1 MDSSVSPT
9 IVKLTGRTNLNHIAR
24 QLPSKDGV
32 WGSCRFVLN
41 RDARKY
47 DWLVVYH
54 DLPSSKG
61 KRLSLEHL
69 KCPKERTILIT
80 TEPSTITVYGTAY
93 LKQFG
98 TIITSQEPWVI
109 RHPNT
114 IFTQAGLMWF
124 YGIPFDGGHI
134 LDYKDLKAI
143 QPPNK
148 TKMLSTMCSERKG
161 FITLHSFRV
170 AFTARLQKD
179 LPETDVFGHGVR
191 PVSDKA
197 EILDPYLYHIAVEN
211 HVYPHHMTE
220 KLPDA
225 FLGYTLPF
233 YHGCPNAD
241 EYFPSESFIPIDC
254 NNYAK
259 TLDIIKSTI
268 KNNEYKD
275 RLPYIIEA
283 RRRVLEEH
291 NLFAVLERY
300 ISHVSH
306 NAPAKQSNNKA
317 DSSNACI
324 MNRTLFRIKKPLA
337 GISTLLEKV
346 EVKGQH
352 LAYRIFEKFS

>member
-1 MDSSVSPT
+1 
-9 IVKLTGRTNLNHIAR
+9 
-24 QLPSKDGV
+24 LPSKDGILGTCQFIV
-32 WGSCRFVLN
+32 DS
-41 RDARKY
+41 DARGY

-54 DLPSSKG
+54 DLPSTKG
-61 KRLSLEHL
+61 KRLSLERL
-69 KCPKERTILIT
+69 DCPKGRIILVT

-109 RHPNT
+109 RHPNP
-114 IFTQAGLMWF
+114 IFTQPGLIWF
-124 YGIPFDGGHI
+124 YGIPFDGGQM
-134 LDYKDLKAI
+134 LEYETLKEMQIPA
-143 QPPNK
+143 K
-148 TKMLSTMCSERKG
+148 TKLLSTMCSERKG

-170 AFTARLQKD
+170 AFTKHLKKD
-179 LPETDVFGHGVR
+179 LPETEVFGHGVR

-197 EILDPYLYHIAVEN
+197 EILDPYLYHIALEN

-233 YHGCPNAD
+233 YYGCPNAN
-241 EYFPSESFIPIDC
+241 EYFPTDSFIPIDC
-254 NNYAK
+254 KNYAR
-259 TLDIIKSTI
+259 TIDIIKSTI

-300 ISHVSH
+300 ISHASK
-306 NAPAKQSNNKA
+306 NTSAEQRA
-317 DSSNACI
+317 SSSKACI

-337 GISTLLEKV
+337 GISTLIEKV
-346 EVKGQH
+346 EIKGRH
-352 LAYRIFEKFS
+352 LGHRIFEKFIQEDRSYTAKGHNL